1 VFILSFPVRLEPS
14 DTLVKHNVLLG
25 YDALDMLM
33 DMEMG
38 MDIAYCVRDTYA
50 PARFGELPLL
60 SVPCKTDYLARST
73 CLPQEMGLDGL
84 VNLRYILNSGRRPV
98 TQPKILK
105 PTIQLNITG
114 PSPRWSKTAIN
125 PYIQLSNTGPR
136 PRWYTYL
143 SN

>member
-25 YDALDMLM
+25 YNALDMLM
-33 DMEMG
+33 GMEMG

-60 SVPCKTDYLARST
+60 SVPCKTDCHTRSA
-73 CLPQEMGLDGL
+73 CRPQEMGLNGL
-84 VNLRYILNSGRRPV
+84 VNLIYIDFRSQPSKLN
-98 TQPKILK
+98 QK
-105 PTIQLNITG
+105 PQTNDQLNITG
-114 PSPRWSKTAIN
+114 PSPRWFKTAIN

-143 SN
+143 SS